1 MNKAQPGHLAHSYP
15 NLKQT
20 DKVRQSLS
28 KSMKVV
34 QAIKRLKPPALDWR
48 KK

>member
-1 MNKAQPGHLAHSYP
+1 MKPAPAGHLAHSHL

-28 KSMKVV
+28 KSMKGV
-34 QAIKRLKPPALDWR
+34 QALKRLQAPALDWR